1 MKNVFLETGK
11 ALLIFAN
18 LATILLFLK
27 KFFMS
32 GNNIDLLWSVAF
44 FIGTYIVA
52 NSFIYISNFM
62 ESENG
67 N

>member
-18 LATILLFLK
+18 LGTILLFLK
-27 KFFMS
+27 KFFIS
-32 GNNIDLLWSVAF
+32 GDNTDLVWSVAF
-44 FIGTYIVA
+44 FIGTYIIA
-52 NSFIYISNFM
+52 NSFIYISSFVENK
-62 ESENG
+62 NG